1 MDTLQD
7 YFDEMDKIYLEFCD
21 SVDDFIISRSI
32 NNKKKVVEKS
42 RKFSNIK
49 NKVTLKVRDTYCKGE

>member
-7 YFDEMDKIYLEFCD
+7 YLEEMDKIYLEFCD

>member
-1 MDTLQD
+1 MNTLQD
-7 YFDEMDKIYLEFCD
+7 YLEEMDKIYLEFCD

-32 NNKKKVVEKS
+32 TNKKRVEEKS

-49 NKVTLKVRDTYCKGE
+49 NKVTLRIRDTYCKGE

>member
-7 YFDEMDKIYLEFCD
+7 YLDEMDKIYLEFCD
-21 SVDDFIISRSI
+21 SVDDFI

>member
-1 MDTLQD
+1 
-7 YFDEMDKIYLEFCD
+7 MDKIYLEFCD

>member
-7 YFDEMDKIYLEFCD
+7 YLDEMDKIYLEFCN

-32 NNKKKVVEKS
+32 NNKK
-42 RKFSNIK
+42 N
-49 NKVTLKVRDTYCKGE
+49 